1 VNSAQTRVFFDEY
14 ANQFNAIYSNRNTIV
29 NRVINSRFRKS
40 MELRYWKTLEGCT
53 PARGMRVL
61 DLGCGPGHYS
71 IALARQGAEA
81 VGIDFAEGMIALARE
96 QARTAGLADHC
107 EFIAGDFYSLKPERA
122 FDFVVVMGVM
132 DYIDDPK
139 PLLAKIISMA
149 DKRAFISFPQAGG
162 ILAWQRRLRYRSRCP
177 LYLYS
182 EAQIQELLSGTADV
196 SVKIEPIARDFFV
209 TISKEP
215 TDRPQQSQ
223 MP

>member
-1 VNSAQTRVFFDEY
+1 
-14 ANQFNAIYSNRNTIV
+14 
-29 NRVINSRFRKS
+29 
-40 MELRYWKTLEGCT
+40 
-53 PARGMRVL
+53 VL
-61 DLGCGPGHYS
+61 VLGCGPGHYT
-71 IALARQGAEA
+71 IALARQVAEA
-81 VGIDFAEGMIALARE
+81 VGIDFAESTSALARE
-96 QARTAGLADHC
+96 QARTAGLADRC
-107 EFIAGDFYSLKPERA
+107 EFIVGDFYSLKPEPA

-209 TISKEP
+209 TISKDP
-215 TDRPQQSQ
+215 IDRPQQSQ

>member
-1 VNSAQTRVFFDEY
+1 
-14 ANQFNAIYSNRNTIV
+14 
-29 NRVINSRFRKS
+29 
-40 MELRYWKTLEGCT
+40 
-53 PARGMRVL
+53 
-61 DLGCGPGHYS
+61 
-71 IALARQGAEA
+71 
-81 VGIDFAEGMIALARE
+81 
-96 QARTAGLADHC
+96 
-107 EFIAGDFYSLKPERA
+107 
-122 FDFVVVMGVM
+122 
-132 DYIDDPK
+132 
-139 PLLAKIISMA
+139 MA